1 MIYFPLKSV
10 QNRTTDMLYNLG
22 VSLLFNKQPLEAF
35 ECLHQVAGVYT
46 QNARVWLRLAESCL
60 MSYRH
65 SLSYENYLAKTT
77 TSGSNGTTSGG
88 HHQQHQQQFI
98 KINSTTSANEKL
110 FKLSEKIK
118 CICIIINKSNRSQVV
133 FNNFNLF

>member
-1 MIYFPLKSV
+1 MIYFLFKSV

-65 SLSYENYLAKTT
+65 SLSYENYLAKTGT
-77 TSGSNGTTSGG
+77 TTTTTTGGSNGTTS
-88 HHQQHQQQFI
+88 HHQHQQFI

-118 CICIIINKSNRSQVV
+118 CICIYK
-133 FNNFNLF
+133 